1 MLLLVVILMTAVGVF
16 LLSLTLRLL
25 RRPIKWFFKLLIHAA
40 MGYIALFIF
49 NFFGAWVGLS
59 LGMNTVNAVVTGV
72 FGIPGVALLL
82 LIKYLL

>member
-1 MLLLVVILMTAVGVF
+1 MLLLVIILMTAVGVF

-25 RRPIKWFFKLLIHAA
+25 RKPIKWIFKLLIHAA

-59 LGMNTVNAVVTGV
+59 LGMNTVNAIVTGV
-72 FGIPGVALLL
+72 CGIPGVVLLL
-82 LIKYLL
+82 FIKYLL